1 MLSQPR
7 VEREPASPSK
17 CGGVRLPTHK
27 TPRTS
32 TLSQTLQ
39 GTRALSLQ
47 KSAIRFLSIIFI
59 MALLMLNIPWAGCDG
74 WGRAF
79 LLWVGQWKIKL
90 GKVHLEKI
98 QSGKYTLEKYKFGK
112 IHSGKIHFGNMHFG
126 KIHLGQIQ
134 I

>member
-7 VEREPASPSK
+7 VETEPASPSK
-17 CGGVRLPTHK
+17 CGVRLP
-27 TPRTS
+27 

-47 KSAIRFLSIIFI
+47 KSAIWFLSIIFS

-98 QSGKYTLEKYKFGK
+98 QPVKYTLEKYLEKYTLEKYALEICTLGK
-112 IHSGKIHFGNMHFG
+112 YTLDKSKS
-126 KIHLGQIQ
+126 KSCWS
-134 I
+134 